1 MEAGAPLTVSY
12 VQPECSVARR
22 DEYLRAQHGFV
33 SDRAEADAAAEALD
47 GVDDLLEAGDVAAAL
62 AAALP
67 RAASSRRAAGLA
79 AAAAGRAARERLV
92 LPRATL
98 GARGTPHGLA
108 LFHALA
114 WRDALARVE
123 IKFYGAFA

>member
-1 MEAGAPLTVSY
+1 MRSLLNDSPRPSCVALTTAGGLAEVWTQRQVEAGAPLTVSY

-67 RAASSRRAAGLA
+67 LAASSRRAAGLA
-79 AAAAGRAARERLV
+79 AAVSYTHLT
-92 LPRATL
+92 LPTKA
-98 GARGTPHGLA
+98 
-108 LFHALA
+108 
-114 WRDALARVE
+114 
-123 IKFYGAFA
+123 